1 VRQTLDPDDWA
12 RVLVIMGASTRAA
25 AFSALRAGLRPICL
39 DQYADAD
46 LEAVAEVIR
55 VDDYPDGL
63 PAALSPFPPYPVMY
77 TGALENHP
85 ELIEQIA
92 LRQPL
97 LGNDAATLRA
107 VRDPCRVREVLAA
120 AKVPHLEVCS
130 SDQAPPA
137 DGRWLLKPQRGSCG
151 RGVIPWTPSASGHPT
166 LLEPHF
172 FQERASGT
180 CYSAVFAA
188 RQSPLQVRYV
198 GLTRQLVGL
207 QELHAAAFSW
217 CGSLGPALLDTK
229 AEILIRRTGTVLA
242 HRFGLRGLF
251 GFDFILDEDDQ
262 PLLTEVN
269 PRYTGSVEVLE
280 QLCELNLLVDHWV
293 GCGRDLPEGLNPP
306 AGRDESGTSRRQGGA
321 LQRPGL
327 RGPSRGCVVRDDA
340 LAAVSRICRH
350 PPGRVDH
357 SPRRAG
363 LLGAGDGHGLHAVSA
378 IPVAERGGWR
388 AAPDGRLPPR
398 LPGDLR
404 RSLSPAP
411 GLSEV
416 WLRHS
421 THLQQ
426 AEVRGLQPVW
436 LWRSDACRR
445 KIDWR
450 PEPR

>member
-306 AGRDESGTSRRQGGA
+306 PVVMSQAPVAGKVVLYSDRDCVAPPEDVWCATTPWQPFPGYADIPRAGSTIPRGAPVCSVLGTGTDFTQC
-321 LQRPGL
+321 L
-327 RGPSRGCVVRDDA
+327 RYLLRNAEAGERLLTGDS
-340 LAAVSRICRH
+340 
-350 PPGRVDH
+350 PPGF
-357 SPRRAG
+357 
-363 LLGAGDGHGLHAVSA
+363 
-378 IPVAERGGWR
+378 
-388 AAPDGRLPPR
+388 
-398 LPGDLR
+398 PGIYGE
-404 RSLSPAP
+404 A
-411 GLSEV
+411 
-416 WLRHS
+416 
-421 THLQQ
+421 
-426 AEVRGLQPVW
+426 
-436 LWRSDACRR
+436 
-445 KIDWR
+445 
-450 PEPR
+450 